1 MERKRRAIVAVVGT
15 SVAWVLL
22 LIFFGLA
29 AALVWL
35 LLALG
40 WAVVILA
47 TGGGF
52 VECEAASID
61 CGTLA
66 EFAVRTS
73 PLVPIGFAVAS
84 ALIVV
89 SAFFAYRRFTRD

>member
-1 MERKRRAIVAVVGT
+1 MERMRRAIVAVVGT
-15 SVAWVLL
+15 SVAWAIL
-22 LIFFGLA
+22 LIFFGLV
-29 AALVWL
+29 AALVWFL
-35 LLALG
+35 LYIG

-52 VECEAASID
+52 KECEAADID

-66 EFAVRTS
+66 EFTARTS

-84 ALIVV
+84 SLIVV
-89 SAFFAYRRFTRD
+89 SAFFVYRRFTRD

>member
-1 MERKRRAIVAVVGT
+1 MRRAIVAVVGT
-15 SVAWVLL
+15 SVAWVIL

-35 LLALG
+35 LLSVG

-52 VECEAASID
+52 KECEAANID

-66 EFAVRTS
+66 EFTVRTS

-84 ALIVV
+84 ALIVG
-89 SAFFAYRRFTRD
+89 SAFFVYRRFTRDS